1 MASDDLS
8 SCIEHTL
15 LRPEATRAELER
27 ALSEA
32 MAWECHGLCVN
43 PSWVWWL
50 GRLHTGFPLIS
61 VVGFPFGAIP
71 AAVKSIEAMRA
82 IQDGASEIDM
92 VINLGAVK
100 SGDWT
105 TFEIDVRTVRRS
117 DEDVVLKAI
126 LETGYLTDEER
137 DRAAEI
143 CIDVGFDYL
152 KTSTGYG
159 PRGATVEDVRAL
171 AKFGPVKAAGGIRT
185 RAQAE
190 AMLAAGATR
199 LGTSGTEAILK
210 ASPS

>member
-152 KTSTGYG
+152 KTSTSCSRRSSRPATSPTRSATG
-159 PRGATVEDVRAL
+159 PRRSAS
-171 AKFGPVKAAGGIRT
+171 
-185 RAQAE
+185 
-190 AMLAAGATR
+190 
-199 LGTSGTEAILK
+199 TS
-210 ASPS
+210 ASTT